1 MTPKPLP
8 IPHPRPEVR
17 RHGDGDVGKLRIRTA
32 WATMFSACGNPVT
45 SGGLPI
51 SQAEPPV
58 PGCGRHRQDAGT
70 RQRPARKAHPA
81 VVAGVFQNLYFPY
94 EGVLAA
100 PSSAVIINVSSR

>member
-1 MTPKPLP
+1 MTPEPLSTP
-8 IPHPRPEVR
+8 DPRPAIR
-17 RHGDGDVGKLRIRTA
+17 CHGDGDVGKLRLRTA
-32 WATMFSACGNPVT
+32 WATMFSACGNTVT

-58 PGCGRHRQDAGT
+58 PGCGRRCQDAGT

-100 PSSAVIINVSSR
+100 PSSALIIVSSR